1 MQKGNVILM
10 MILVLAF
17 GLASCTGKNNED
29 KLRKGWT
36 LVWEDDFESETGL
49 AAWSKIPRGKQFMD
63 RYMSDND
70 ALYVLEDGY
79 LVLRAVK
86 NAADSTELPFLTGG
100 ISRQGMKRDDIGRI
114 EMKVCMKPAA
124 KAVPFITLLP
134 TDGTENISVNIMER
148 YGYDKFI
155 YQSVSSEYTAIKGGA
170 DNPISNVLVGVDPNQ
185 FHIYGVEKYP
195 DSLVFLVDNTRTK
208 IYPRVLTGIPGQ
220 FPYNDMDF
228 DLFIGIKLYSDADP
242 EDLPADMFIDWIRY
256 YEPEEGILQE

>member
-1 MQKGNVILM
+1 MQKGNVILI

-49 AAWSKIPRGKQFMD
+49 AAWTKIPRGKQFMN

-86 NAADSTELPFLTGG
+86 NAADNAELPFLTGG
-100 ISRQGMKRDDIGRI
+100 ISRQGMKRDNIGRI
-114 EMKVCMKPAA
+114 EVRARMNPVAR
-124 KAVPFITLLP
+124 AVPFIALLP
-134 TDGTENISVNIMER
+134 ADGTENISVNIMER
-148 YGYDKFI
+148 YGYDEFI
-155 YQSVSSEYTAIKGGA
+155 YQSVISEYTTEGSA
-170 DNPISNVLVGVDPNQ
+170 DNPPSNFLVGINPNQ
-185 FHIYGVEKYP
+185 YHTYGVEKYP

-208 IYPRVLTGIPGQ
+208 KYPRVLTDIPGQ
-220 FPYNDMDF
+220 FPFNDMDF
-228 DLFIGIKLYSDADP
+228 DLFIGIRLYSDADP
-242 EDLPADMFIDWIRY
+242 EELPADMFVDWVRY
-256 YEPEEGILQE
+256 YEPEEVILQE